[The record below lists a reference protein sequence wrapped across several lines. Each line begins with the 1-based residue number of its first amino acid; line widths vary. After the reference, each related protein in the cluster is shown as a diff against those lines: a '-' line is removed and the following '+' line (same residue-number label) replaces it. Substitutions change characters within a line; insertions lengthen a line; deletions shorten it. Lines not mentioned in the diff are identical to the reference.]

1 MRACHM
7 EHEDTIQFLCE
18 KGSTALRIKNSTGQT
33 CMDLASQS
41 LNPLIAKL
49 LEKKYLESLESTDEL
64 QFGGRRKNYNTNNC
78 NKIVENQAFTSVLLR
93 NKANSTKN
101 QEKRIFVNLND
112 TEETLGCKYH
122 CQQDK
127 PCYRYVHAFIL
138 SLIVNSMKICSFI
151 ISLFINKTIILQRS
165 SLAC

>member
-1 MRACHM
+1 M

-41 LNPLIAKL
+41 LNPLIANL
-49 LEKKYLESLESTDEL
+49 LEKKYLESLESSSSDEL

-101 QEKRIFVNLND
+101 QEKRILMNLND
-112 TEETLGCKYH
+112 TEETLG
-122 CQQDK
+122 
-127 PCYRYVHAFIL
+127 
-138 SLIVNSMKICSFI
+138 
-151 ISLFINKTIILQRS
+151 
-165 SLAC
+165 